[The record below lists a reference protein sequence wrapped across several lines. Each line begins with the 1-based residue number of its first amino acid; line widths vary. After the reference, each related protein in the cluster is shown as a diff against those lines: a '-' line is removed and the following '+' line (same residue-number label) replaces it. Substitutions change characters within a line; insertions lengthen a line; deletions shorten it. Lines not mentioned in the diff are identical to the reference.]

1 MSRTRLAPRASRP
14 RYRVSGAVSVRL
26 PVRKKAATSDIVL
39 SMTGTL
45 GAESLRQLRDRAILL
60 IGFAS
65 AMRRS
70 ELVALNVADLEWTSE
85 GVMIRISRSKTDQEG
100 LGQSVAVP
108 RGATACPVA
117 ALKAWIAA
125 AGIVSGPLF
134 VRIFNKKR
142 QRVTDQRL
150 HGRAIASIV
159 KAGAARLG
167 FDVSS
172 FGAHSLRSGL
182 VTSAV
187 KRGVSLLK
195 ICDQTRH
202 KSIEM
207 LRVVGLSIFTF
218 RFHGHH
224 GYAHDLAD
232 LGWTIAQQDRRIG
245 RGEFESLAGTDALP
259 CRARSL
265 LSLVLLYTIRYV
277 LYTLICAGQFY
288 LDLTYIEGA
297 FNIIAGQHG
306 DSGGGQPVPLRPIT
320 NTIASDMPLAA
331 AGGV

>member
-1 MSRTRLAPRASRP
+1 VVAFLAAQATAGKRASTLQRRLAAIGYMHKIANVPSPIGAEAIKATL
-14 RYRVSGAVSVRL
+14 SGIRRSIGAA

-39 SMTGTL
+39 SMAGTV
-45 GAESLRQLRDRAILL
+45 GGESLRQLRDKAILL

-70 ELVALNVADLEWTSE
+70 ELVALNIADLEWPAE
-85 GVMIRISRSKTDQEG
+85 GVFLHIRRSKTDQEG

-117 ALKAWIAA
+117 ALRAWVEAS
-125 AGIVSGPLF
+125 GITEGAVF
-134 VRIFNKKR
+134 RRIWN
-142 QRVTDQRL
+142 QRAQRITDQRL

-159 KAGAARLG
+159 KQGAARLG
-167 FDVSS
+167 LDVTT

-207 LRVVGLSIFTF
+207 LRVYCRDAELFVG
-218 RFHGHH
+218 
-224 GYAHDLAD
+224 
-232 LGWTIAQQDRRIG
+232 
-245 RGEFESLAGTDALP
+245 
-259 CRARSL
+259 
-265 LSLVLLYTIRYV
+265 
-277 LYTLICAGQFY
+277 
-288 LDLTYIEGA
+288 
-297 FNIIAGQHG
+297 N
-306 DSGGGQPVPLRPIT
+306 
-320 NTIASDMPLAA
+320 AA
-331 AGGV
+331 AGLL